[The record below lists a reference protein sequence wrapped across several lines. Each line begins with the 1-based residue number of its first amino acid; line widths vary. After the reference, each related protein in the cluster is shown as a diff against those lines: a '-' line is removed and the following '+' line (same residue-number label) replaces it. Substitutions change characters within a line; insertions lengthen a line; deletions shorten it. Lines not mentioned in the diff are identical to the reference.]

1 MGFQVVDVLQ
11 LLLII
16 VFRAF
21 FEVFFFG
28 GEFFEFEVDEAVGFF
43 DFIDYDI
50 GGVVAEFSGSD
61 LELLYIS

>member
-28 GEFFEFEVDEAVGFF
+28 GEFFEFEVDEAVCLF
-43 DFIDYDI
+43 DFIDYDV

-61 LELLYIS
+61 LELLYVS